1 MPTKPF
7 KKNLTNVTSDV
18 LNAIR
23 NNASV
28 DYRNYV
34 PKATPDADSVRTIGA
49 VIMDHVAFQN
59 EFINALIN
67 RIGRVVL
74 SSKMYEN
81 PWSMFKAGML
91 EYGETIEDI
100 FVNLAKPYEYDI
112 NESVT
117 RQYQLESADVRSA
130 FYMLN
135 YRKFYKVTITE
146 PMLRQAFLSYDGVAN
161 LIAKIVDQLYS
172 SANYDEFLTM
182 KYMLARWI
190 LDGHMTPVDI
200 DSVTTDNMKSIIGTV
215 KGVSNN
221 LTFLSP
227 NYNLAGVHNYTNKDD
242 QFIIVNSN
250 FDAKMDVEVL
260 AAAFNMD
267 KAEFFG
273 HRVLVDSF
281 GSLDTARLAEL
292 FKGDTNYVEISQAE
306 LTALDA
312 IPAILVSRD
321 FFQIYDNLFQ
331 FTEKYNGEGL
341 YWNYFNHVWK
351 IFACSPFANAA
362 VFVPSGSTVTGV
374 TITPSALTIVAGGTG
389 QLNATVEG
397 TGFPEKS
404 VTWSSNSDAITVDDT
419 GLVSVASG
427 TAKATTAEIT
437 ATSTFDTTKTGTAT
451 ITVA

>member
-7 KKNLTNVTSDV
+7 KRNLTNVTSDV

-23 NNASV
+23 NSASIN
-28 DYRNYV
+28 YREYV
-34 PKATPDADSVRTIGA
+34 PVATPDADSVRAIGA
-49 VIMDHVAFQN
+49 VIMDNVAFQN

-67 RIGRVVL
+67 RVGRVIL

-81 PWSMFKAGML
+81 PWHMFKAGMM
-91 EYGETIEDI
+91 EYGETIEDV
-100 FVNLAKPYEYDI
+100 FVSLAKPYEYDI

-117 RQYQLESADVRSA
+117 RQYQLEDADVRSA

-146 PMLRQAFLSYDGVAN
+146 VMLRQAFLSYEGVAN
-161 LIAKIVDQLYS
+161 LISKVVEQLYS

-190 LDGHMTPVDI
+190 LDGHMKAVDVDPVN
-200 DSVTTDNMKSIIGTV
+200 TDNMKSIIGTV
-215 KGVSNN
+215 KGVSND
-221 LTFLSP
+221 LTFMSP
-227 NYNLAGVHNYTNKDD
+227 NYNLAGVHNYTDKAD
-242 QFIIVNSN
+242 QFIIVNSK

-281 GSLDTARLAEL
+281 GALDTDRLGEL
-292 FKGDTNYVEISQAE
+292 FKDDTNYKAFTADE
-306 LTALDA
+306 LAALDA

-374 TITPSALTIVAGGTG
+374 TVTPSALTIAAGASG
-389 QLNATVEG
+389 QLTATVTG
-397 TGFPEKS
+397 TGFPDKS
-404 VTWSSNSDAITVDDT
+404 VVWSSNSESITVDARGVVT
-419 GLVSVASG
+419 VASG
-427 TAKATTAEIT
+427 TKSATTAKIT
-437 ATSTFDTTKTGTAT
+437 ATATADSTKTATAT